1 MTAPV
6 ASGWS
11 DCRVGLAP
19 TGKRRLCTAHTQVGH
34 RARSEK
40 CPEQTLCLSF
50 ALKEKAVISFDKGI
64 VGRET
69 TRPPIKSAGIGHDF
83 KPDGELTA

>member
-1 MTAPV
+1 
-6 ASGWS
+6 
-11 DCRVGLAP
+11 LACAA
-19 TGKRRLCTAHTQVGH
+19 LLISANGH
-34 RARSEK
+34 
-40 CPEQTLCLSF
+40 EQTLCLSF